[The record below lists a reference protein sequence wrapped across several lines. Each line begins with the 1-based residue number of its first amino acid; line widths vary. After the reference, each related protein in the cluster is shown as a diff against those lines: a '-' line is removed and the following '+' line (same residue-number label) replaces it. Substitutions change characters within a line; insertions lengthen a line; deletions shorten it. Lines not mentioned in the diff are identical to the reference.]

1 MSKHTPAIVAISLC
15 AVGLVAGGI
24 GYSVQR
30 TNEVSDQMNN
40 INRQLA
46 VLTELQQQ
54 KASQAGGPED
64 LSAAVQEALDKR
76 AQEEFARKRDGLLQ
90 KVPNA
95 IDDQPMAGKHLY
107 GNPKARYTLV
117 EFSDYRCPYC
127 QRFHDTAQS
136 LVDEAGGNMN
146 WEFVHFPLGMHEPQA
161 SQFAAGAE
169 CVSEALGNKAFW
181 AYSHSVFEDA
191 SADAAKVAE
200 TLGMKPE
207 DFSRCV
213 SDPATMAKVQEDK
226 DKGARAGVTATPSS
240 YIVDNKTREV
250 VTVSGAQPRERVIE
264 KLRTLMEQSE
274 QVEKSA
280 SSGTTPM
287 SPAS

>member
-1 MSKHTPAIVAISLC
+1 MSKHTPAIIALSFC

-24 GYSVQR
+24 GYSVMR
-30 TNEVSDQMNN
+30 SNEVSDQMDG
-40 INRQLA
+40 INQQLA
-46 VLTELQQQ
+46 ILTELQHQ
-54 KASQAGGPED
+54 KASQAGDPQD

-95 IDDQPMAGKHLY
+95 VDDQPMAGKHLY

-146 WEFVHFPLGMHEPQA
+146 WEFVHFPLPMHEPQA

-169 CVSEALGNKAFW
+169 CVSESLGNKAFW
-181 AYSHSVFEDA
+181 AYSHNVFEDA
-191 SADAAKVAE
+191 NADPVKIAE

-207 DFSRCV
+207 DFNRCI

-250 VTVSGAQPRERVIE
+250 VTVSGAQPRERVIA
-264 KLRTLMEQSE
+264 KLRALMEQSE
-274 QVEKSA
+274 QVEKSSA
-280 SSGTTPM
+280 AGPSQSL
-287 SPAS
+287 PAG